1 MIKVDH
7 FLRTNLLE
15 ELLRTQF
22 RYDRKDQQ
30 CKKEKSLILAEGS
43 DQVIWRILI
52 IQRYKLLKVQVC
64 LHLVPFK

>member
-43 DQVIWRILI
+43 DQEPSNLEDPD
-52 IQRYKLLKVQVC
+52 YSKV
-64 LHLVPFK
+64 